1 MKKDPTFKKVMETQK
16 QLKDSEGFDR
26 LESTK
31 RPIDERK
38 FLLNRL
44 YVKQPIPQNFLFP
57 GPLSVL
63 LLSVKL

>member
-1 MKKDPTFKKVMETQK
+1 MNSLVRYRRERLTWFDC
-16 QLKDSEGFDR
+16 KDSEGFDR

-44 YVKQPIPQNFLFP
+44 YVKQPIPQD
-57 GPLSVL
+57 
-63 LLSVKL
+63 